1 MNEQNLIPPNHPLNN
16 PDQTETASSD
26 RQSRR
31 DRRHL
36 LSTIGVIL
44 AAPIMALVL
53 VTSVFQVYEV
63 DGQSMET
70 TLHDNDRLIVL
81 KTPKTWANIT
91 GGSYVPGRYDI
102 VVFNQY
108 GSFSSSSG
116 ERQLIKRVVGL
127 PGERIVVS
135 SGKVKIYNH
144 EHPEGYL
151 VDQAGSEYEI
161 ANTPGNVDINI
172 PENEIFLLGDNRNNS
187 SDSRV
192 FGTVPAEQIVGKLS
206 LRFYPFNQA
215 DNF

>member
-1 MNEQNLIPPNHPLNN
+1 
-16 PDQTETASSD
+16 
-26 RQSRR
+26 
-31 DRRHL
+31 
-36 LSTIGVIL
+36 
-44 AAPIMALVL
+44 MALIL

-81 KTPKTWANIT
+81 KTPKTWASLT
-91 GGSYVPGRYDI
+91 SGTYVPERYDV

-108 GSFSSSSG
+108 GSFGSSSG

-127 PGERIVVS
+127 PGERVVVS
-135 SGKVKIYNH
+135 DGKVKIYNH

-151 VDQAGSEYEI
+151 VDQAGSEYKI
-161 ANTPGNVDINI
+161 NNTPGNVDINI
-172 PENEIFLLGDNRNNS
+172 PENEVFLLGDNRNNS